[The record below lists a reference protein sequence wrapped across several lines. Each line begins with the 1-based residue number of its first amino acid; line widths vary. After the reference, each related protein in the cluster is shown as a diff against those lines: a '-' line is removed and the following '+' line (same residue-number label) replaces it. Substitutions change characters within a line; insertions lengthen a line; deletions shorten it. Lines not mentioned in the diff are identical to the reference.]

1 MNVPA
6 FPTPDPAA
14 ADEPGTAR
22 ADLAARLRA
31 LAHPARLAM
40 LETLAG
46 QERCVCGEI
55 VKALPLAQSTV
66 SQHLKVLLDAGLIR
80 GRTEGQRSSY
90 CLDTA
95 ALDAL
100 AEEID
105 ALFKALRRPSGCCAP
120 GAPDQS

>member
-1 MNVPA
+1 MNAPT
-6 FPTPDPAA
+6 FPSPDTAD
-14 ADEPGTAR
+14 ADETGTAR
-22 ADLAARLRA
+22 TDLAAKLRA

-40 LETLAG
+40 LDRLAG
-46 QERCVCGEI
+46 RERCVCGEI

-80 GRTEGQRSSY
+80 SRTEGQRSSY
-90 CLDTA
+90 CLDQA

-105 ALFKALRRPSGCCAP
+105 ALFKALRRPSGCCTP
-120 GAPDQS
+120 GASDQS

>member
-1 MNVPA
+1 MNASA

-14 ADEPGTAR
+14 ADEAGTAR
-22 ADLAARLRA
+22 ADLPAKLRA
-31 LAHPARLAM
+31 LAHPVRLAM

-55 VKALPLAQSTV
+55 VRALPLAQSTV

-80 GRTEGQRSSY
+80 SRTEGQRSSY
-90 CLDTA
+90 CLDRA

-100 AEEID
+100 AQEID
-105 ALFKALRRPSGCCAP
+105 ALFKALRRPPGCCTP
-120 GAPDQS
+120 GASDQS

>member
-1 MNVPA
+1 MNVPT
-6 FPTPDPAA
+6 FPSPDPAV
-14 ADEPGTAR
+14 ADEAGAAR
-22 ADLAARLRA
+22 ADLAAKLRA

-40 LETLAG
+40 LDTLAG

-55 VKALPLAQSTV
+55 VRALPLAQSTV

-80 GRTEGQRSSY
+80 SRTEGQRSSY
-90 CLDTA
+90 CLDRA

-105 ALFKALRRPSGCCAP
+105 ALFKALRRPSGCCTP
-120 GAPDQS
+120 GASDQS

>member
-1 MNVPA
+1 MTS
-6 FPTPDPAA
+6 FPTAAPAA
-14 ADEPGTAR
+14 EDADAAR

-40 LETLAG
+40 LERLAG

-55 VKALPLAQSTV
+55 VRHLPLAQSTV

-80 GRTEGQRSSY
+80 VRTEGARSSY
-90 CLDTA
+90 CLDRA

-100 AEEID
+100 AQEAE
-105 ALFKALRRPSGCCAP
+105 ALFAALRRPPGCCTGGTP
-120 GAPDQS
+120 EQS

>member
-1 MNVPA
+1 MNMSP
-6 FPTPDPAA
+6 FPTPRPESD
-14 ADEPGTAR
+14 DGTAAR
-22 ADLAARLRA
+22 ADLAVKLRA

-40 LETLAG
+40 LERLAG

-80 GRTEGQRSSY
+80 SRTEGQRSSY
-90 CLDTA
+90 CLDRV

-100 AEEID
+100 AEEIE
-105 ALFKALRRPSGCCAP
+105 ALFKALRRPSDCCTS
-120 GAPDQS
+120 GAPEHR

>member
-1 MNVPA
+1 MNAPT
-6 FPTPDPAA
+6 FPVLAA
-14 ADEPGTAR
+14 AEEPDTAR
-22 ADLAARLRA
+22 ADIAAKLRA

-40 LETLAG
+40 LERLAG

-80 GRTEGQRSSY
+80 SRTEGQRSSY

-95 ALDAL
+95 ALDEL
-100 AEEID
+100 AEDID

>member
-1 MNVPA
+1 MNAPTFPA
-6 FPTPDPAA
+6 PDLTA
-14 ADEPGTAR
+14 ADEIGPAR
-22 ADLAARLRA
+22 SDLAARLRA

-40 LETLAG
+40 LERLAG

-80 GRTEGQRSSY
+80 SRTEGQRSSY
-90 CLDTA
+90 CLDRA

-105 ALFKALRRPSGCCAP
+105 ALFKALRRPSGCCTP
-120 GAPDQS
+120 GASDQS

>member
-1 MNVPA
+1 MNVPVL
-6 FPTPDPAA
+6 PLLELA
-14 ADEPGTAR
+14 ADEKGTAR

-40 LETLAG
+40 LERLAG

-80 GRTEGQRSSY
+80 SRSEGQRSSY
-90 CLDTA
+90 CLDQA

-105 ALFKALRRPSGCCAP
+105 ALFKALRRPSGCCTP
-120 GAPDQS
+120 GTPDQS

>member
-1 MNVPA
+1 MNAPTFPA
-6 FPTPDPAA
+6 PDLAA
-14 ADEPGTAR
+14 ADEMGMAR
-22 ADLAARLRA
+22 PDLAARLRA

-40 LETLAG
+40 LERLAG

-80 GRTEGQRSSY
+80 SRTEGQRSSY
-90 CLDTA
+90 CLDRA

-105 ALFKALRRPSGCCAP
+105 ALFKALRRPSGCCTP
-120 GAPDQS
+120 GASDQS